1 MSKLARNTFVVVALG
16 LAVLACSLPF
26 STAPTADPGPVFTAA
41 AQTIAAA
48 ASLTS
53 VPSITP
59 LQSAASSTP
68 EDTFTPTE
76 TPSPTS
82 TATPSIVT
90 ISVTVDTNCRSG
102 PGKVY
107 DYRGGLFV
115 GETAEVLGKSSSGN
129 YWYIRLPKNPST
141 FCWVT
146 GEYATVNGD
155 TAILPVFTPA
165 PTPTPAA
172 AFTFSYRNFGVGP
185 GYQCL
190 LFDVKNTGSVIWE
203 SFRLESQ
210 NNTQGV
216 EGTTARDDFT
226 NYDQWCTSMGGPAS
240 LTSGSSGTAY
250 AIITMPGNP
259 SGNSGTAI
267 LTLCSQ
273 NGLAGQCLTQTV
285 NFNFP

>member
-1 MSKLARNTFVVVALG
+1 MPKLTRFTFLVVALG
-16 LAVLACSLPF
+16 LAILACSLPF
-26 STAPTADPGPVFTAA
+26 NTAPTADPGPVFTAA
-41 AQTIAAA
+41 AQTIVAA

-59 LQSAASSTP
+59 LQPAAPTTPAETSTP
-68 EDTFTPTE
+68 TD

-107 DYRGGLFV
+107 DYLGGLFV

-129 YWYIRLPKNPST
+129 YWYIRLPKNPGT

-172 AFTFSYRNFGVGP
+172 AFTFSYRNLGVGP

-216 EGTTARDDFT
+216 GGTTARDDFT
-226 NYDQWCTSMGGPAS
+226 NYDQWCASTGGPAS

-250 AIITMPGNP
+250 SIVTMPGNP

-273 NGLAGQCLTQTV
+273 NGLAGQCLTQTI
-285 NFNFP
+285 NFSFP